1 MENTK
6 KDSIYYLEKAPV
18 PKAIA
23 HMAIPMILGMV
34 VNMIYNI
41 TDAYFIGRLES
52 TSMLASVTIALP
64 FTTILMALGEIF
76 GTGGSTYISRLL
88 GEKNIDGVKKAS
100 SVNFYLSLL
109 SGIVFMLICLPV
121 LSPVLKV
128 LGATGETLFHTK
140 DYILAFAIGSPFVI
154 ANFTLAQTVR
164 SEGAS
169 TESMIGMIISV
180 IVNIILDPVFIFLFH
195 MDVMGAAVATV
206 IGNACAVAYYIY
218 YLENKSPVQS
228 VSVKDFK
235 PTKEIIFSIFKIGM
249 SAFLLSSFLIVSSL
263 MFNNYAVLYGD
274 YVVAAFGV
282 ANRVCQISDFIG
294 MGIYMGVIPLIA
306 FSYASNNVERLN
318 KVLKTTV
325 LYLISIIL
333 VIAAVLF
340 VFRTQI
346 LEMFSTDED
355 VITVGATILAAL
367 LTSTLFAGISG
378 FFTSMYQAFGKGVQS
393 NIMSAA
399 RGVALIPIIIIG
411 NNLFQ
416 LNGVIWSMTVSE
428 IVACTVGVIL
438 WISSKK
444 KIMNA
449 PLKERITFNPDEI

>member
-6 KDSIYYLEKAPV
+6 KDSLYYLEKAPV

-52 TSMLASVTIALP
+52 TSMLASITLALP
-64 FTTILMALGEIF
+64 FTTMLMALGEIF

-88 GEKNIDGVKKAS
+88 GEKNIEGVKKAS
-100 SVNFYLSLL
+100 SVNLYLSLL
-109 SGIVFMLICLPV
+109 SGIVFMLICLPA

-128 LGATGETLFHTK
+128 LGAAGESLFHTK
-140 DYILAFAIGSPFVI
+140 DYILAFTIGSPFVT

-164 SEGAS
+164 GEGAS
-169 TESMIGMIISV
+169 TESMNGMIISV
-180 IVNIILDPVFIFLFH
+180 VVNIILDPVFIFLFH
-195 MDVMGAAVATV
+195 MEVLGAAVATV

-218 YLENKSPVQS
+218 YLKSKSPVQS
-228 VSVKDFK
+228 VSVRDFK

-249 SAFLLSSFLIVSSL
+249 SAFLLSGFLIVSSL
-263 MFNNYAVLYGD
+263 MFNNYAVMYGD

-282 ANRVCQISDFIG
+282 ANRICQISDFIG

-306 FSYASNNVERLN
+306 FSYSSNNMERLY
-318 KVLKTTV
+318 KVLKTTL
-325 LYLISIIL
+325 LYLVSIIL

-340 VFRTQI
+340 VFRTQV
-346 LEMFSTDED
+346 LEMFSTDEA
-355 VITVGATILAAL
+355 VITVGTTILAAL
-367 LTSTLFAGISG
+367 LVSTLFAGISG
-378 FFTSMYQAFGKGVQS
+378 FFTSMYQAFGEGVQS
-393 NIMSAA
+393 NIMSVA

-416 LNGVIWSMTVSE
+416 LNGVIWSMTASE

-438 WISSKK
+438 WISSRK
-444 KIMNA
+444 KIINT
-449 PLKERITFNPDEI
+449 PLKERITFNPDEV